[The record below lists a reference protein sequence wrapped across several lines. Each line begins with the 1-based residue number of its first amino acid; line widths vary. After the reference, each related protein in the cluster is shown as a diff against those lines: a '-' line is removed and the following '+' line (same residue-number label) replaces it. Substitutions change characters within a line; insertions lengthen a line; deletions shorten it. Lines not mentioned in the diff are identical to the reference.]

1 MSILCSLASAV
12 GPSLAWPELAACKL
26 LLAGL
31 RGGILASEAF
41 PNGRYWSWDIAK
53 GLGGAMGASFL
64 HTRGWGSLD
73 AGLFTTVY
81 GGGGG
86 GGLTSA
92 RVALGDK
99 PDSAF
104 RFAAL
109 FAIGLGGTG
118 A

>member
-1 MSILCSLASAV
+1 
-12 GPSLAWPELAACKL
+12 
-26 LLAGL
+26 
-31 RGGILASEAF
+31 
-41 PNGRYWSWDIAK
+41 
-53 GLGGAMGASFL
+53 MGASFL
-64 HTRGWGSLD
+64 HTRGGGSLA
-73 AGLFTTVY
+73 AGLFTIVCN

-104 RFAAL
+104 RFPPL
-109 FAIGLGGTG
+109 LAIGLGGTG